1 MIIVLYLVPSGVQQ
15 LDEMQALYLVD
26 LWMDKNL
33 KQASK
38 LNNVPGETGH
48 VYKYIEDIP
57 KDQLADD
64 GHVTM
69 RQLSDIAMLYCQER
83 LFLLRSLED
92 IFWIGEVEDSSVS
105 ELIESVISELL
116 GCSPDVEQA
125 TVDSLVVNLTNTET
139 PAHMAVITN
148 RGRESSLADWAAV
161 VLQGIQQERS
171 SIITLLMILYYHPRK
186 QCTADRFLLLA
197 STFRKHL
204 FTSRMHDFRDC
215 SNPERLV
222 RLVCVAHI
230 NIVLSN

>member
-1 MIIVLYLVPSGVQQ
+1 MQL

-26 LWMDKNL
+26 LWLDKNL

-38 LNNVPGETGH
+38 TNGILGESGH
-48 VYKYIEDIP
+48 AYKYIEDLPI
-57 KDQLADD
+57 DQLADD

-105 ELIESVISELL
+105 ELIESVIRELL
-116 GCSPDVEQA
+116 GCAPDVEQA
-125 TVDSLVVNLTNTET
+125 TVDNLVINLTNTET

-148 RGRESSLADWAAV
+148 RGRESSLADWATV

-171 SIITLLMILYYHPRK
+171 SLITLLMILYYHPRK

-204 FTSRMHDFRDC
+204 FASRVHDFKDC

-222 RLVCVAHI
+222 RCSE
-230 NIVLSN
+230 LSPFLYCIPFVF

>member
-1 MIIVLYLVPSGVQQ
+1 MLCLSALQL

-26 LWMDKNL
+26 LWMVKNL

-38 LNNVPGETGH
+38 TNGIPRETG
-48 VYKYIEDIP
+48 YAYNYIDDVAMD
-57 KDQLADD
+57 DQLAED

-92 IFWIGEVEDSSVS
+92 IFWIGEVEDSSMS
-105 ELIESVISELL
+105 EVIESVISELL
-116 GCSPDVEQA
+116 GCSPDIEQA
-125 TVDSLVVNLTNTET
+125 TVDNLVMNLTNTET
-139 PAHMAVITN
+139 LAHMAVITN
-148 RGRESSLADWAAV
+148 RGRESSLADWATV

-171 SIITLLMILYYHPRK
+171 SLITILMILYYHPRK

-197 STFRKHL
+197 RSFRKHL

-222 RLVCVAHI
+222 RFNELIACAPI
-230 NIVLSN
+230 LW